1 MTFYDEE
8 TAIEEST
15 KYFDE
20 DSLAGKTWVNKYALT
35 DEKGRFLESNPEQM
49 HDRIIKEVMRIEKKY
64 SNPQLTEEKLKE
76 MMYHFKYIVLG
87 GSGMSGIGN
96 DYKYSSLSNC
106 FVIESPTDSYGGIC
120 KSDQELLQLMKRRG
134 GVGMDLSKLRPKGT
148 AVTNDAK
155 TSSGAVS
162 FMERFSNSTR
172 EVSQNGR
179 RGALM
184 LSLEVTHPDAELFI
198 DSKLDT
204 SKITG
209 ANVSVKVTDKFMDA
223 VKSGRKFLQK
233 FPIDTP
239 DEDLSIDPNKEYVE
253 DKLYNGGKEG
263 TYFKFVD
270 AKRIWDKIIKN
281 AWASA
286 EPGVMFFDNML
297 KESPAD
303 IYNGYQTVSTN
314 PCLSGDS
321 KILMADGSR
330 KKISEIVKG
339 DEVISFD
346 MDTCTPVKTK
356 VINSSK
362 TKSNAEV
369 ISLGD
374 LRLTPDHKVACP
386 VSNEYKEAKDVR
398 FVRTMESK
406 SSMVLRNGE
415 NYDVN
420 VGKGFLSS
428 LGVRVELNNPVT
440 GEFNI
445 VVFGN
450 KYFYSENLVE
460 FKLLNY
466 LLTHYP
472 GKVEQ
477 NPDPIDGEKYRFKV
491 DSLYFN
497 VVKKR
502 KKLHVSIKDT
512 GGNMSPENLKMLVD
526 VIESLEYSFFT
537 KEEVEDCMILRMQ
550 APCGAYNIDEVYP
563 RKIEEREDVYDIQL
577 NVIHN
582 FFAEGIL
589 VHNCGEIPLCP
600 NDSCRLLSIN
610 LSSLVD
616 DPFTKIASVNI
627 KKLDKVARIAQR
639 IMDNV
644 IDLEAEHIEKI
655 IDKVK
660 SDPENDDTKRVELEL
675 WEKILDKTVNGR
687 RTGIGITGLG
697 DLLAKIGVTYGS
709 EESIKI
715 AELIQKTISSGCYA
729 ESINLAKERGP
740 FNNYN
745 RETEFNIPEG
755 KGLFLKRMMK
765 ELPKED
771 IENWKKYGRR
781 NIACL
786 TIAPTGTVSIM
797 TQTTSGIEPAFSLWY
812 LRRKKTTDKSKAVFT
827 DASGDMYEEFL
838 VVHKGFVD
846 WYQVNNKNLSY
857 EDCTRYIVDLPE
869 SEKIKLYE
877 KSPYYLS
884 TSKDIN
890 WVNKVRLQGAMQRWI
905 DHSISCTVNVPEN
918 TTVETVSEIYM
929 AGYDSGCKGL
939 TIYRDK
945 SRDGVLV
952 NASSS
957 NSESINLSPDPR
969 PESLEAKVYRFKNGA
984 DRWIAFVGVL
994 NNHPYEL
1001 FLGKIDDGF
1010 SFLPK
1015 QVSEGIIKKV
1025 PTVNEDGSKG
1035 RRYDFFYKTKFGYDN
1050 VFEAINEKFVPEFW
1064 NYARM
1069 LSGVLRLGIPTE
1081 TIVKEIVD
1089 KLSDDGGIGM
1099 NTWKKGV
1106 KRALTKHIN
1115 DGVKST
1121 SVCPNCGGEM
1131 VYQGGC
1137 ETCSSCATSKCE

>member
-64 SNPQLTEEKLKE
+64 SNPQLTEDKLKE

-239 DEDLSIDPNKEYVE
+239 DEDLSIDPNKEYKE
-253 DKLYNGGKEG
+253 DQLYNGGKEG

-303 IYNGYQTVSTN
+303 IYDGYQTVSTN

-356 VINSSK
+356 VVKSLK

-428 LGVRVELNNPVT
+428 LGVKVELSNPVT

-477 NPDPIDGEKYRFKV
+477 NPDPIDGEKHRFKV

-497 VVKKR
+497 VIKKR

-512 GGNMSPENLKMLVD
+512 GGNMSPENLKILVD

-563 RKIEEREDVYDIQL
+563 RKVEEREDVYDIQL

-589 VHNCGEIPLCP
+589 VHNCG
-600 NDSCRLLSIN
+600 
-610 LSSLVD
+610 
-616 DPFTKIASVNI
+616 
-627 KKLDKVARIAQR
+627 KL
-639 IMDNV
+639 
-644 IDLEAEHIEKI
+644 
-655 IDKVK
+655 
-660 SDPENDDTKRVELEL
+660 
-675 WEKILDKTVNGR
+675 IL
-687 RTGIGITGLG
+687 
-697 DLLAKIGVTYGS
+697 
-709 EESIKI
+709 
-715 AELIQKTISSGCYA
+715 
-729 ESINLAKERGP
+729 
-740 FNNYN
+740 
-745 RETEFNIPEG
+745 
-755 KGLFLKRMMK
+755 
-765 ELPKED
+765 
-771 IENWKKYGRR
+771 
-781 NIACL
+781 L
-786 TIAPTGTVSIM
+786 TI
-797 TQTTSGIEPAFSLWY
+797 
-812 LRRKKTTDKSKAVFT
+812 
-827 DASGDMYEEFL
+827 EEIL
-838 VVHKGFVD
+838 
-846 WYQVNNKNLSY
+846 
-857 EDCTRYIVDLPE
+857 
-869 SEKIKLYE
+869 
-877 KSPYYLS
+877 
-884 TSKDIN
+884 
-890 WVNKVRLQGAMQRWI
+890 
-905 DHSISCTVNVPEN
+905 
-918 TTVETVSEIYM
+918 
-929 AGYDSGCKGL
+929 
-939 TIYRDK
+939 
-945 SRDGVLV
+945 
-952 NASSS
+952 
-957 NSESINLSPDPR
+957 
-969 PESLEAKVYRFKNGA
+969 
-984 DRWIAFVGVL
+984 
-994 NNHPYEL
+994 
-1001 FLGKIDDGF
+1001 
-1010 SFLPK
+1010 
-1015 QVSEGIIKKV
+1015 
-1025 PTVNEDGSKG
+1025 
-1035 RRYDFFYKTKFGYDN
+1035 
-1050 VFEAINEKFVPEFW
+1050 
-1064 NYARM
+1064 
-1069 LSGVLRLGIPTE
+1069 
-1081 TIVKEIVD
+1081 
-1089 KLSDDGGIGM
+1089 
-1099 NTWKKGV
+1099 
-1106 KRALTKHIN
+1106 
-1115 DGVKST
+1115 
-1121 SVCPNCGGEM
+1121 
-1131 VYQGGC
+1131 
-1137 ETCSSCATSKCE
+1137 